1 MNESLNSRSFRS
13 RAGGAPLREDPVNLV
28 SESIPNYAKF
38 DHFAADPF
46 GSDDRSNQQDSI
58 LPSAAKDRRDVD

>member
-13 RAGGAPLREDPVNLV
+13 RAGGAPHREEPVNLV
-28 SESIPNYAKF
+28 SDSIPNYAML

-46 GSDDRSNQQDSI
+46 GRDDRSNQQDSI
-58 LPSAAKDRRDVD
+58 LPSAAKDRREVD